1 VSNTDNSTPVNR
13 SPDRRAARH
22 LGGRSRRF
30 SAMVLLA
37 CATLGALS
45 AASVLVLKG
54 CAAQMNTPPTAAT
67 PVGGGGAPIGT
78 AGGASEPWSG
88 TPTASPA
95 SSDTALLQMAPQ
107 TILPSVA
114 PDSPAKARQR
124 TLAGMATE
132 GQIEAAPARSAA
144 PAAPQ
149 SPASIPPSDAGAPN
163 MATSRTIGGRT
174 EDFARSPRYGGIERP
189 GAPANQNAGERG
201 APARVMPLR
210 LPDVPGQR
218 PALNEEVWVIQRYR
232 AEQPAAKPGVELP
245 GSGCMIVAPP
255 TPNAGEQRTIP
266 VPLKHT
272 AVTADISGSLS
283 SVTVSQ
289 QFHNPFSEKIE
300 AVYVF
305 PLPESAAI
313 NDFVMTIGDRTIR
326 GIIRDRDEARQI
338 YEAAK
343 AQGRHAALLEQDRPN
358 IFTQRVANIEPGRQI
373 DVAITYFHTLA
384 YVDNAYEFVFPMVVG
399 PRYNPDATYT
409 GIGATT
415 LGKSGTSGQPTEV
428 TYLPPETRSGHDI
441 SVRVRLD
448 MGVQLESLQSRSH
461 AIDTKMFGAP
471 GRAEVTLSS
480 SDAIPNRDF
489 VLRIA
494 VAGDTMRS
502 SLHVQ
507 PDADQSQP
515 GGTFMLTIVPPK
527 STSLLPRQDQEF
539 IFVLDTSG
547 SMNGRPLEQAT
558 TAITRSLRRL
568 SPSDTFQIINFASSS
583 SSLGPAP
590 IAATP
595 RNIERGIAYLRAL
608 RAEGGT
614 EMLTGIN
621 AALNFPHDTRRLRTV
636 LFLTDG
642 YIGNE
647 GDILTAIRARLGA
660 ARIFS
665 FGVGSST
672 NRYLLDQ
679 MAKAGRGAVA
689 HVASGDQ
696 PEAIIDAFFERVA
709 QPAMTDLSLS
719 STSATISGIFPSQL
733 PDVFVGRPVVIMG
746 RYAGQPPATIDI
758 HGMRAGT
765 NVLIPVSPS
774 LSAAGQ
780 AIATRPILRTLWAR
794 HLIADMADTSPP
806 DVFAELP
813 GMIKRVALEHN
824 LVSAYTSFI
833 AVDSLS
839 FTGTTPPTTVPVAVP
854 TPEGVNHDTA
864 VGR

>member
-1 VSNTDNSTPVNR
+1 
-13 SPDRRAARH
+13 
-22 LGGRSRRF
+22 
-30 SAMVLLA
+30 MVLAA
-37 CATLGALS
+37 CAALGALS
-45 AASVLVLKG
+45 AASLLVLKG
-54 CAAQMNTPPTAAT
+54 CAAQHSTPPTAA
-67 PVGGGGAPIGT
+67 APAGSSGVAIGT
-78 AGGASEPWSG
+78 GGGASEPWSG
-88 TPTASPA
+88 AASLPPSPSTDAALLKSSGPMADPSAAPGSPGGASPYSIA
-95 SSDTALLQMAPQ
+95 SKP
-107 TILPSVA
+107 
-114 PDSPAKARQR
+114 ARQ
-124 TLAGMATE
+124 TVE
-132 GQIEAAPARSAA
+132 SAPAATRAPSPRSA

-149 SPASIPPSDAGAPN
+149 LPAAQDADAPN
-163 MATSRTIGGRT
+163 MATSREIGGRT
-174 EDFARSPRYGGIERP
+174 EDFGRRPRYGAIDSADASAKR
-189 GAPANQNAGERG
+189 NAGEAG
-201 APARVMPLR
+201 ANARVMPLR

-232 AEQPAAKPGVELP
+232 ADQSGAKPGVDLP

-255 TPNAGEQRTIP
+255 TKGTPAAGEQRTIP

-272 AVTADISGSLS
+272 AVTADITGSLS
-283 SVTVSQ
+283 SVTVLQ

-415 LGKSGTSGQPTEV
+415 LGKEGISGQPTEI
-428 TYLPPETRSGHDI
+428 TYLPPEARSGHDI
-441 SVRVRLD
+441 SVHVRLE
-448 MGVQLESLQSRSH
+448 MGVHVESIDSRSH
-461 AIDTKMFGAP
+461 VINTKVFGVP
-471 GRAEVTLSS
+471 GRAEVTLAA
-480 SDAIPNRDF
+480 SDSIPNRDF

-502 SLHVQ
+502 SLHIQ
-507 PDADQSQP
+507 PDTDKTQP
-515 GGTFMLTIVPPK
+515 GGTFMLTVVPPK
-527 STSLLPRQDQEF
+527 STNFLPRQDQEL

-558 TAITRSLRRL
+558 TAITRALRRL

-583 SSLGPAP
+583 SSLGPTP

-595 RNIERGIAYLRAL
+595 RNIERGIAYLKAL
-608 RAEGGT
+608 RAQGGT

-621 AALNFPHDTRRLRTV
+621 AALNFPQEPGRLRTV

-647 GDILTAIRARLGA
+647 ADILSAIRARLGA

-665 FGVGSST
+665 FGVGSAT

-689 HVASGDQ
+689 HIASGDQ
-696 PEAIIDAFFERVA
+696 PEAIIDAFFDRVA
-709 QPAMTDLSLS
+709 QPAMTDLSVS
-719 STSATISGIFPSQL
+719 STSGTLSAIFPSRL

-746 RYAGQPPATIDI
+746 RYAGEPPSTIEV
-758 HGMRAGT
+758 HGMRAGGR
-765 NVLIPVSPS
+765 VLIPVSPS
-774 LSAAGQ
+774 LRALSGT
-780 AIATRPILRTLWAR
+780 TRPVLRTLWAR

-806 DVFAELP
+806 DVFGELP
-813 GMIKRVALEHN
+813 GMIKSVALEHN

-839 FTGTTPPTTVPVAVP
+839 QTGSGPARTVPVAVP